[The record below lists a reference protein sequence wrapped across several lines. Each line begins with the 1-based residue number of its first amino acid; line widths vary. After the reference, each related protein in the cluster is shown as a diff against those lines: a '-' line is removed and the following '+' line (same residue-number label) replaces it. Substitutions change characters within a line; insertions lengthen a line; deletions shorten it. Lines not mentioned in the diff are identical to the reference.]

1 MAPNMMRPS
10 PPSGRSRIGKLYAGV
25 TLPVLALSL
34 ALPVMAVAQDTQGS
48 GNRHFKQA
56 QASSSSSSAS
66 SSSGSRH
73 FTSAPVP
80 KNSGDQ
86 DSIRDM
92 TGISTN
98 AAFFAAVVMIALFWF
113 TVGGG
118 RRAKNLGRQQ

>member
-1 MAPNMMRPS
+1 MESTTTNPG
-10 PPSGRSRIGKLYAGV
+10 PPRKRRRIGTLWAGI

-34 ALPVMAVAQDTQGS
+34 ALPALAVAQDAQGS

-56 QASSSSSSAS
+56 QTSAS
-66 SSSGSRH
+66 SGSSGNRH
-73 FTSAPVP
+73 FAAAPAATT
-80 KNSGDQ
+80 GEQ

-98 AAFFAAVVMIALFWF
+98 AAFFTAVAMIALFWF

-118 RRAKNLGRQQ
+118 RRAKKLGRQE

>member
-1 MAPNMMRPS
+1 MTSTAANPS
-10 PPSGRSRIGKLYAGV
+10 PPRKRRRAGTLRAGI

-34 ALPVMAVAQDTQGS
+34 ALPTFAIAQDAQGS

-56 QASSSSSSAS
+56 QAQSQA
-66 SSSGSRH
+66 SGSRH

-80 KNSGDQ
+80 KDDGGQ

-92 TGISTN
+92 IGISTN
-98 AAFFAAVVMIALFWF
+98 AAFFTAVAMIALFWF

-118 RRAKNLGRQQ
+118 RRAKKLGRQE